1 MMTVDAVTR
10 ARWNN
15 ECKYEEHYIA
25 LLDIM
30 GFSKLVNDCSHNSTF
45 VGILGS
51 VIRLAEFTQVK
62 TAIIS
67 DTIVISSLA
76 TNKTALTDV
85 LACVSALYKTFIK
98 EKILLRGAICRGALY
113 HSGNIVFGP
122 AMVAAHE
129 AEETI
134 AIYPRLILLPNLQ
147 DNFFTNYPEDE
158 EEFFT
163 DFDGIR
169 CFDWISQV
177 IFHSKLPDK
186 QERLICI
193 QELVQTYTN
202 NSAVPARIQQ
212 KYLWLREHF
221 NDSLSLLRQLD
232 KANDFD
238 YDKWIIH

>member
-1 MMTVDAVTR
+1 LAVDAITR
-10 ARWNN
+10 ARWND

-30 GFSKLVNDCSHNSTF
+30 GFSKLVKDCNYNSTF

-51 VIRLAEFTQVK
+51 VSRLAEFAQVK

-67 DTIVISSLA
+67 DTIVVSSPA
-76 TNKTALTDV
+76 TNKTALTDIM
-85 LACVSALYKTFIK
+85 ACVNALYKTCIQ
-98 EKILLRGAICRGALY
+98 EKILLRGAICRGDLF

-129 AEETI
+129 AEEEI
-134 AIYPRLILLPNLQ
+134 AIYPRFVLLPNLQ
-147 DNFFTNYPEDE
+147 DDFFTGYQDDE

-177 IFHSKLPDK
+177 IFNSKHPDK
-186 QERLICI
+186 QERLLCFH
-193 QELVQTYTN
+193 ELVQTYTN
-202 NSAVPARIQQ
+202 NPQVPVRIQQ
-212 KYLWLREHF
+212 KYLWLKEHF
-221 NDSLSLLRQLD
+221 NDSLALLSQLD
-232 KANDFD
+232 ETNDFD
-238 YDKWIIH
+238 YEKWIIH